1 MLEHEILGIFYHSV
15 DSSILF
21 IVILNFISYVV
32 DCCVG
37 LQVWNIT
44 TRGMCSVGQEE
55 IVVLLEVAPGET
67 RPPRHLFA
75 FFHTVYQQ
83 ANKGKF
89 SKLG

>member
-1 MLEHEILGIFYHSV
+1 M
-15 DSSILF
+15 
-21 IVILNFISYVV
+21 

-75 FFHTVYQQ
+75 FFHTVYLQ
-83 ANKGKF
+83 ANKGEVHF
-89 SKLG
+89 EFLRLHILLFRCFTIES